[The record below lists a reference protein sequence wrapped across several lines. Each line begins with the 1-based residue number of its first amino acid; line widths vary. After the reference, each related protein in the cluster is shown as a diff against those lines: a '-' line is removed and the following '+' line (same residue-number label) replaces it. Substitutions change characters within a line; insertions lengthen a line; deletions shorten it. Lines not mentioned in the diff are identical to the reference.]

1 MIKKIATWLNL
12 DIRVKPEYDN
22 IGADTLVKFENDSIC
37 TGRSMVEN
45 VLQLIKYNS
54 PKLYYTCVKTTNNGE
69 CTSPMLTN
77 TNIDKVNQSDIYDYC
92 NLCKTSGNCRI
103 SSQFSFD

>member
-1 MIKKIATWLNL
+1 MMINKFANL
-12 DIRVKPEYDN
+12 SHLDYR
-22 IGADTLVKFENDSIC
+22 VKFENDSIC

-77 TNIDKVNQSDIYDYC
+77 ANIDKVNQSDIYDYC
-92 NLCKTSGNCRI
+92 NLCKTSGYCRI